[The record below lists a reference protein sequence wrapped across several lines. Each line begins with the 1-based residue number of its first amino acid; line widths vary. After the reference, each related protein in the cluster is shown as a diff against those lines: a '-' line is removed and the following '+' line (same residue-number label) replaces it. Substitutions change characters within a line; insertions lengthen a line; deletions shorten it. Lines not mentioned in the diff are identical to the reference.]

1 MVEITRQFRVEV
13 KKQRNL
19 TGKQG
24 VDSTILPSKSHYTQF
39 TKNATS
45 VLHTIKQLDE
55 LVEETRDQYIGS
67 PCSNEYSSLSDQ
79 QRLDIDMSANMFMVQ
94 CKDAIS
100 SLCSLVSQIDG
111 QLKTHQEGVI
121 FVLSHCLKLTCDKY
135 SRTKALHVKQTL
147 EQHRLAKLSS
157 HRNTVDRIRNMEQ
170 VEQYVKSDQEF
181 VSEEDL
187 GLSPEELQEL
197 ELENQSLYSELTALS
212 SEVQNIEGT
221 VMEISRL
228 QEIFTEKVLTQ
239 SEQIFELHR
248 TAVETTE
255 NTRSGNE
262 ELREAIKNTAGF
274 RVWLLFFFVMASCCL
289 LFLDWYH

>member
-1 MVEITRQFRVEV
+1 MVERTRQFKVEV

-24 VDSTILPSKSHYTQF
+24 TDTDILPSKAHHNQF

-45 VLHTIKQLDE
+45 VLKTIKQLDE
-55 LVEETRDQYIGS
+55 LVEETKDKYIGS
-67 PCSNEYSSLSDQ
+67 PCSNEFSSLSDQ

-100 SLCSLVSQIDG
+100 SLSTLVSEIEG
-111 QLKTHQEGVI
+111 QLKAHQEGVI
-121 FVLSHCLKLTCDKY
+121 FVLTHYLKLTCDKF
-135 SRTKALHVKQTL
+135 SRTKAIHVKQTL

-157 HRNTVDRIRNMEQ
+157 HRNTINKIRHMDQ
-170 VEQYVKSDQEF
+170 VEEYAKSEQDF
-181 VSEEDL
+181 VSTEDL
-187 GLSPEELQEL
+187 GLSPEEVQMM
-197 ELENQSLYSELTALS
+197 ELENENMYSELTALS

-262 ELREAIKNTAGF
+262 ELREAIKNSAGF

-289 LFLDWYH
+289 LFLDWYN